1 MKIVDTRGLVCP
13 APLIKTR
20 QGLTEAGADEPVKI
34 IIDNPTSLNNV
45 KRYLTDNKLSF
56 SIEAEAGAT
65 AVTVTGHT
73 KVEAE
78 VKEKAEDMAEAEAEV
93 EAEAEA
99 KVEAEVKEKAEDKVK
114 IELKGN
120 PEDYCTTSVT
130 PIQGKRNTVIAIT
143 SDKMGS
149 GDDELGARLIITF
162 FRMLTLTEPAPDS
175 AVFYNSGVKLTV
187 KSSPVEEY
195 IKDLAAKGT
204 GIYICTTC
212 INHFSLKDQISV
224 GSFSDMY
231 QIVNLLKDA
240 DHIIRP

>member
-73 KVEAE
+73 
-78 VKEKAEDMAEAEAEV
+78 
-93 EAEAEA
+93 